1 MQIAITS
8 QNRKTITEH
17 AGKCRKFWLY
27 DIEQEQVTNKRLIEL
42 PIEQSF
48 HGSHHGLPEAL
59 SSINVLISGGMGG
72 KLFRRLLDLGV
83 QPLVACEE
91 NPDQAIADFLA
102 GCLLTR
108 SLANA
113 CLDHAHDHEH
123 HEHSH

>member
-8 QNRKTITEH
+8 QNRRTITEH

-27 DIEQEQVTNKRLIEL
+27 DIQLDQITSKRLVEL
-42 PIEQSF
+42 PIDQSF
-48 HGSHHGLPEAL
+48 HGTHHGLPEAL
-59 SSINVLISGGMGG
+59 SGINVLISGGMGG
-72 KLFRRLLDLGV
+72 HLFQRLIRLGV

-91 NPDQAIADFLA
+91 NPDKAVADYLD

-108 SLANA
+108 SVAPA
-113 CLDHAHDHEH
+113 CHDHTHDHEH